1 MTGPDPSFITQ
12 ANWKQL
18 GDLLMPLW
26 MILGSVLG
34 FAFSML
40 LAHGMIPSLAA
51 TKDVPA
57 NLAMKARPPLYGA
70 AFMFSALL
78 ILGIVLF
85 VNRLDVLSSIFYRGA
100 Q

>member
-12 ANWKQL
+12 ADWKQL
-18 GDLLMPLW
+18 GELLVPLW

-34 FAFSML
+34 FAFTML

-51 TKDVPA
+51 TRDVPA
-57 NLAMKARPPLYGA
+57 HLAMKARPPLYGA
-70 AFMFSALL
+70 ALVFFALL
-78 ILGIVLF
+78 IFSIVLF
-85 VNRLDVLSSIFYRGA
+85 VNRLDVLTSIFYRGA